1 MFQKEFKA
9 GKQFVKD
16 MSTDFH
22 SGVQS
27 DLLNMCNSQHKLKL
41 TNTFDDVQQNKEIQ
55 INSIKQMMTFFNEQP
70 KSEGCILKVTHE

>member
-22 SGVQS
+22 SGINS

-41 TNTFDDVQQNKEIQ
+41 TNTFDDVSVQQNKEIQ
-55 INSIKQMMTFFNEQP
+55 INLVKQMMTFFNEQP
-70 KSEGCILKVTHE
+70 KSEGSIL